1 VSPPLPGRKR
11 KREEQQAG
19 GDEPQVQEEPKE
31 QAQQPAAEPA
41 AAVEAEEEDGEPVAP
56 IPQVQGQPAPVRQ
69 GRVAITARARYVR
82 STPRKAR
89 VVSELI
95 RGRTVAEAREI
106 LRFSNRAVA
115 RDWAKLLESA
125 AANAAHNYALEPSQ
139 LVVLEAYADGGP
151 SLKRYRPRAMG
162 RAYPILKRTA
172 HLTITLTTER

>member
-1 VSPPLPGRKR
+1 VSPQLPRRRRKN
-11 KREEQQAG
+11 E
-19 GDEPQVQEEPKE
+19 DEEPKAAAQEPEEE
-31 QAQQPAAEPA
+31 QAQPATEEQPAPSEPA
-41 AAVEAEEEDGEPVAP
+41 VEP
-56 IPQVQGQPAPVRQ
+56 IPQVEAQPAPIRR
-69 GRVAITARARYVR
+69 GRVAVTAKARYVR

-95 RGRTVAEAREI
+95 RGRTVEEAREL

-125 AANAAHNYALEPSQ
+125 VANARHNYALEPDQ
-139 LVVLEAYADGGP
+139 LVVDEAYADGGP
-151 SLKRYRPRAMG
+151 TLKRYRPRAMG